1 MRLEE
6 ERMVWS
12 SRARQEASGN
22 HLLVL
27 LHGAGGVPDDLT
39 PCFEVLPPG
48 ISAVSLGGPIAAEG
62 RWAWAHL
69 DEPDPDGL
77 RDSARAVSSWL
88 DSLRGFS
95 SVGLLGFSQGAAV
108 VIEML
113 RHCPQRV
120 VYAVVLSGLLPSE
133 VDDRDGEVARHS
145 PPVFM
150 GTGNLDDVIPPEETR
165 ALRAWLRR
173 HTAVTE
179 HRYPTLGHGMSS
191 DEIRDAISFAE
202 RHLGSSQ

>member
-1 MRLEE
+1 M
-6 ERMVWS
+6 
-12 SRARQEASGN
+12 
-22 HLLVL
+22 
-27 LHGAGGVPDDLT
+27 
-39 PCFEVLPPG
+39 
-48 ISAVSLGGPIAAEG
+48 
-62 RWAWAHL
+62 
-69 DEPDPDGL
+69 
-77 RDSARAVSSWL
+77 
-88 DSLRGFS
+88 
-95 SVGLLGFSQGAAV
+95 
-108 VIEML
+108 IEML